1 MSSALSNKPSEVVN
15 FGAFTEVVQ
24 FLMELDKLKSVYR
37 KNKLLNRERHE
48 NTAEHSWQFAVA
60 AMSFAPYVQG
70 VNIEHAI
77 KLALVHDIVEI
88 DAGDVLVFDNAA
100 RDAIHA
106 EEVKAANRIFN
117 LLPSPQNATLLA
129 LWNEYDALE
138 TPESVYANAIDR
150 AMPMLMNLHN
160 QGQSWVENHIRLEQV
175 LSKCDYIEQILPEFY
190 QQLKQQLELAQ
201 QKGWLL

>member
-1 MSSALSNKPSEVVN
+1 MSSVLGNEPIEVIK

-24 FLMELDKLKSVYR
+24 FLMELDKLKSIYR
-37 KNKLLNRERHE
+37 KNKLLNRERQE

-88 DAGDVLVFDNAA
+88 DAGDVMVFDNAA
-100 RDAIHA
+100 RDAIHE

-117 LLPSPQNATLLA
+117 LLPNPQAETLLA
-129 LWNEYDALE
+129 LWNEYDVLE
-138 TPESVYANAIDR
+138 TPESIYANAIDR

-160 QGQSWVENHIRLEQV
+160 QGQSWVENNIRLEQV
-175 LSKCDYIEQILPEFY
+175 ISKCDYIEQILPDFY
-190 QQLKQQLELAQ
+190 QQLKLQLEQAQ

>member
-1 MSSALSNKPSEVVN
+1 MSSAISNKPLDVLN

-60 AMSFAPYVQG
+60 AMAFAPYVPG
-70 VNIEHAI
+70 VNLERAI

-100 RDAIHA
+100 REAIHDD
-106 EEVKAANRIFN
+106 EVKAANRLFN
-117 LLPSPQNATLLA
+117 LLPSPQNAEFLA
-129 LWNEYDALE
+129 LWNEYDAVETLE
-138 TPESVYANAIDR
+138 SKYANAIDR
-150 AMPMLMNLHN
+150 AMPMLLNLHN
-160 QGQSWVENHIRLEQV
+160 QGQSWVENHIRHEQV
-175 LSKCDYIEQILPEFY
+175 VSKCDYIQEILPEFWL
-190 QQLKQQLELAQ
+190 QLKQQLEQAH

>member
-1 MSSALSNKPSEVVN
+1 MSSALSNKPIEVVN

-24 FLMELDKLKSVYR
+24 FLMELDKLKSIYR

-117 LLPSPQNATLLA
+117 LLPSPQNTTLLA

-138 TPESVYANAIDR
+138 TPESLYANAIDR

-190 QQLKQQLELAQ
+190 QQLKQQLEFAQ

>member
-117 LLPSPQNATLLA
+117 LLPSPQNSTLLA

>member
-1 MSSALSNKPSEVVN
+1 MSSALSNKPAEVVN

-190 QQLKQQLELAQ
+190 QQLKHQLELAQ

>member
-190 QQLKQQLELAQ
+190 QKLKQQLELAQ

>member
-1 MSSALSNKPSEVVN
+1 MSSVLGNEPIEVIK

-24 FLMELDKLKSVYR
+24 FLMELDKLKSIYR
-37 KNKLLNRERHE
+37 KNKLLNRERQE

-88 DAGDVLVFDNAA
+88 DAGDVMVFDNAA
-100 RDAIHA
+100 RDAIHE

-117 LLPSPQNATLLA
+117 LLPSPQAETLLA

-138 TPESVYANAIDR
+138 TPESIYANAIDR

-160 QGQSWVENHIRLEQV
+160 QGQSWVENNIRLEQV
-175 LSKCDYIEQILPEFY
+175 ISKCDYIEQILPNFY
-190 QQLKQQLELAQ
+190 QQLKLQLEQAQ